1 MVNRDL
7 PRVGVLALQGAFREH
22 RRVLESLGVQ
32 VTEVR
37 LPADLAGLGGLI
49 LPGGESTS
57 MARLMDEYGLWDPLR
72 DFHASGGALWGTCA
86 GAILLA
92 REVEGAPPQ
101 FGGQQRSL
109 GLIDLGVR
117 RNAFGRQVDSF
128 QVPLAVRG
136 LDAPFPAVFIRAP
149 ALTGVG
155 EGAEVLA
162 THMDTVVLARQGRVL
177 ACAFHPELT
186 GDVRLHRLFLEM
198 VRLEMARLEMV
209 RLGMVREEPAQEAVP
224 AL

>member
-1 MVNRDL
+1 MVTGAA

-22 RRVLESLGVQ
+22 RHRLESLGAR

-37 LPADLAGLGGLI
+37 LPADLTGLGGLI
-49 LPGGESTS
+49 LPGGESTT

-101 FGGQQRSL
+101 FGGRQRSL
-109 GLIDLGVR
+109 GLLDLTVR

-128 QVPLAVRG
+128 QVPLDVRG

-149 ALTGVG
+149 AFTGVG
-155 EGAEVLA
+155 EGTEVLA
-162 THMDTVVLARQGRVL
+162 THAGAAVLARQGRVL
-177 ACAFHPELT
+177 ASAFHPELT
-186 GDVRLHRLFLEM
+186 GDARLHRLFLEM
-198 VRLEMARLEMV
+198 VR
-209 RLGMVREEPAQEAVP
+209 EEVP
-224 AL
+224 VL

>member
-1 MVNRDL
+1 MVNRAA
-7 PRVGVLALQGAFREH
+7 PPAPVGVLALQGAFREH
-22 RRVLESLGVQ
+22 RHRLESLGARVR
-32 VTEVR
+32 EVR

-49 LPGGESTS
+49 LPGGESTT

-101 FGGQQRSL
+101 FGGRQRSL
-109 GLIDLGVR
+109 GLIDLTVR

-128 QVPLAVRG
+128 QVPLGVRG
-136 LDAPFPAVFIRAP
+136 LDTPFPAVFIRAP
-149 ALTGVG
+149 AFTGVG
-155 EGAEVLA
+155 EEAEVLA
-162 THMDTVVLARQGRVL
+162 AHAGAGVLARQGRVL
-177 ACAFHPELT
+177 ASAFHPELT
-186 GDVRLHRLFLEM
+186 GDARLHRLFL
-198 VRLEMARLEMV
+198 
-209 RLGMVREEPAQEAVP
+209 GMVREEVP